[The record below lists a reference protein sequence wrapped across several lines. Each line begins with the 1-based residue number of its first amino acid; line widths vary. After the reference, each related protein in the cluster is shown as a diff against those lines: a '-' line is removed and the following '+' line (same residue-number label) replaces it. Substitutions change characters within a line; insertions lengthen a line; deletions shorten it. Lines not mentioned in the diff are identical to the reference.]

1 MATKAKKGVS
11 MARPQVNMEFC
22 NFQVEVRP
30 SKIHRWGV
38 FALEDIPK
46 GRKVMEYTGEHVSRK
61 EGKRRAESN
70 EIHCLFTLDKYWYVD
85 GAVGGSGAEFVNHCC
100 EPNLESRIMSRHI
113 LYFSLRD
120 IKAGE
125 ELLLDYH
132 FGKNQ
137 ERVACKCGAPKCRG
151 WINVLE

>member
-1 MATKAKKGVS
+1 MKGKS
-11 MARPQVNMEFC
+11 GGAARPQINPKFC
-22 NFQVEVRP
+22 NFQLEVRP

-38 FALEDIPK
+38 FALEAIPK
-46 GRKVMEYTGEHVSRK
+46 GRKVMEYTGEMVSRK

-70 EIHCLFTLDKYWYVD
+70 EIHCLFTIDSYWYID

-100 EPNLESRIMSRHI
+100 DPNLESRILKRHV
-113 LYFSLRD
+113 LYFALRD
-120 IKAGE
+120 IAAGE

-137 ERVACKCGAPKCRG
+137 ERVKCGCGSPKCRG
-151 WINVLE
+151 WINVLD

>member
-1 MATKAKKGVS
+1 MKPKKGGV
-11 MARPQVNMEFC
+11 ARPQLKREHC
-22 NFQVEVRP
+22 NFELEVKP

-38 FALEDIPK
+38 FALETIPK
-46 GRKVMEYTGEHVSRK
+46 GRKVMEYTGELVSRK

-70 EIHCLFTLDKYWYVD
+70 EIHCLFTLDSYWYID

-100 EPNLESRIMSRHI
+100 EPNLESRIVQRHV
-113 LYFSLRD
+113 LYFSLRE
-120 IKAGE
+120 IQKGE

-137 ERVACKCGAPKCRG
+137 ERVVCKCGAKGCRG
-151 WINVLE
+151 FINVLE

>member
-1 MATKAKKGVS
+1 MKGQAVPQLNKKYC
-11 MARPQVNMEFC
+11 AFEL
-22 NFQVEVRP
+22 EVRP

-38 FALEDIPK
+38 FALERIPK
-46 GRKVMEYTGEHVSRK
+46 GRKVMEYAGEMVSRK

-70 EIHCLFTLDKYWYVD
+70 EIHCLFTVDSYWYID

-100 EPNLESRIMSRHI
+100 EPNLESRIVKRHV
-113 LYFSLRD
+113 LYYSLRD
-120 IKAGE
+120 IEPGE

-137 ERVACKCGAPKCRG
+137 ERVKCGCGVPTCRG
-151 WINVLE
+151 WINLLK